1 MVTVG
6 VTPGDSSPTD
16 TVRKDAGYPKVPVSQ
31 EGLDVVSVIPH
42 SSVTH
47 PYIIGGA
54 SELRVF
60 HRSVI
65 TVSNTAVDGGP
76 VVVHPAYPHGS
87 GSVHV

>member
-47 PYIIGGA
+47 PYITAAVGIRFLGLLLSVLAVLRATRLLSLA
-54 SELRVF
+54 SDSLVTAGFLLR
-60 HRSVI
+60 S
-65 TVSNTAVDGGP
+65 
-76 VVVHPAYPHGS
+76 
-87 GSVHV
+87 